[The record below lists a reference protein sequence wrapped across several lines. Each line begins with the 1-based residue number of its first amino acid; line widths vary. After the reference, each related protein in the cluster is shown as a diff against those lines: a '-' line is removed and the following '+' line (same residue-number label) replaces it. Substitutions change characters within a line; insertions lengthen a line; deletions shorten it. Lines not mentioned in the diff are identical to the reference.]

1 MANFVSPSGYVELD
15 NDCQYSI
22 DVKSTRS
29 REEVNPKED
38 LAFYFNTY
46 IVPKY
51 GLENINVSN
60 VASYMKEL
68 DMNWSRL
75 TPDLKDKSM
84 SILVDGILAKQGD
97 DSFKIALLEKLNTVS
112 SPAVAGPTNAGNSKS
127 TFGNVQNNKS
137 EIFRYLLAMIFGA
150 LVLLFVQYLTKNKY
164 T

>member
-1 MANFVSPSGYVELD
+1 MANFVSPTGYVELD

-75 TPDLKDKSM
+75 TPDLKDKSI

-97 DSFKIALLEKLNTVS
+97 DSFKIALLEKLNTIS
-112 SPAVAGPTNAGNSKS
+112 SPAAISSPVAGNSKS
-127 TFGNVQNNKS
+127 TFGNVNQPD
-137 EIFRYLLAMIFGA
+137 IFKYFLAMIFGA
-150 LVLLFVQYLTKNKY
+150 LVLLFVQYLTKKKY